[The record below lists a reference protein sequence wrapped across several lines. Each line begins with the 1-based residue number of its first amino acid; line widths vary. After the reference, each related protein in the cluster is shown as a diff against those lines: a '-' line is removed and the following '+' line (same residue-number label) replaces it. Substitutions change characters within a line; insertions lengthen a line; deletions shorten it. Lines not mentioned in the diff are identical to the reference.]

1 MGKFIS
7 GTVFAVI
14 STAFCV
20 FGTSLLLTAIG
31 ATDIGEALAGIILI
45 PLALFSYLAQLIFG
59 AIAEGLLWNNVAC
72 DGRAKGA
79 SVLIAV
85 VCALA
90 MVGSIVFFA
99 YLMIFSGNP
108 PATT

>member
-14 STAFCV
+14 STALCV

-45 PLALFSYLAQLIFG
+45 PLA
-59 AIAEGLLWNNVAC
+59 
-72 DGRAKGA
+72 
-79 SVLIAV
+79 
-85 VCALA
+85 
-90 MVGSIVFFA
+90 FFPT
-99 YLMIFSGNP
+99 LRS
-108 PATT
+108 